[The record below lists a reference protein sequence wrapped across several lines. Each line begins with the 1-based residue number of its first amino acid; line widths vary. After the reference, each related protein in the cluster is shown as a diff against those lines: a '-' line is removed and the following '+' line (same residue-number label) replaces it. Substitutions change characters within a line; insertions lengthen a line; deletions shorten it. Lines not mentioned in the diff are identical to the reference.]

1 MTQQL
6 DTVADRMAE
15 VRAIAEEA
23 DRFATLPRAPM
34 AAMIARRARAVDA
47 DMRANDP
54 TGLAL

>member
-23 DRFATLPRAPM
+23 DRFATLTRAPM
-34 AAMIARRARAVDA
+34 AAMIARLARAVEA